1 MEMNQEWITQF
12 NRKCAEFL
20 GWKETTDEF
29 KIEWTGC
36 KTKDRLDRMNKNYI
50 PILEKNGDVLFPDF
64 SVMDFTKDW
73 NCIMEVKKKICNL
86 PLIDE
91 FNTSYDAVAK
101 GWACS
106 ILPAYKNSFDLIY
119 SQVFENEIEA
129 HLAVINK
136 FIDWYNK
143 QKEI

>member
-1 MEMNQEWITQF
+1 MEMTQEWIAQY
-12 NRKCAEFL
+12 NQKCAEFL

-36 KTKDRLDRMNKNYI
+36 KTKDKLDRIDKNYI

-73 NCIMEVKKKICNL
+73 NWIMEVVDKIQYYRACILSKNHCEIHMMPTDSVTSINIGAISSQL
-86 PLIDE
+86 ATVQAID
-91 FNTSYDAVAK
+91 
-101 GWACS
+101 
-106 ILPAYKNSFDLIY
+106 
-119 SQVFENEIEA
+119 Q
-129 HLAVINK
+129 

-143 QKEI
+143 QKES